1 MAENIT
7 YYALIDEFSSRTEP
21 GGVLRRIGRDGG
33 NVDEVFSRNLTWD
46 PSPLLRGAERGDT
59 MFDFAEITEAEANE
73 IVARI
78 RAEAAEAE

>member
-1 MAENIT
+1 MAEKIT
-7 YYALIDEFSSRTEP
+7 YYALIDDFSSRSQP

-46 PSPLLRGAERGDT
+46 PSPLLRAAERGDT
-59 MFDFAEITEAEANE
+59 MFDFAEITEDEADE

-78 RAEAAEAE
+78 RAEAAQAE